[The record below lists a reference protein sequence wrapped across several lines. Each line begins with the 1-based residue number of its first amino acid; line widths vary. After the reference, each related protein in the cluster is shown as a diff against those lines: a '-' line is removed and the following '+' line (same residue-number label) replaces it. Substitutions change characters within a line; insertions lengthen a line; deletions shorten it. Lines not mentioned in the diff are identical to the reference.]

1 VGGGF
6 SPAQV
11 HQVDTGT
18 AKFCLRA
25 WPRSGPPRAR
35 LLELHRWLAF
45 LHGRG
50 ITEVAVPLP
59 AADGSTLTEH
69 DSRLWQL
76 EPWMPGQSD
85 FRLHPNGERLRN
97 AMHAL
102 ARLHMAAAEY
112 AAAEPG
118 REWFYQTWDQPS
130 PAVRER
136 LDLLRSWT
144 DNRIRSVRAAPRPHP
159 ETGIVVLPL
168 EDTAEVLQHF
178 TWVAPTIA
186 RELASMAVERFRLHP
201 CLRDVWHDHILF
213 TGKHVTGIIDPA
225 AARSE
230 NVASDLA
237 RLLGDFAGDDAGR
250 WKFALD
256 AYAEVRPLTDSEH
269 RLVHVLDRSAVV
281 LSALGWAE
289 RRIEITQ
296 PYFRT
301 DDVLR
306 RADQFVARLRVLAD
320 SIRRH

>member
-1 VGGGF
+1 
-6 SPAQV
+6 
-11 HQVDTGT
+11 
-18 AKFCLRA
+18 
-25 WPRSGPPRAR
+25 
-35 LLELHRWLAF
+35 
-45 LHGRG
+45 
-50 ITEVAVPLP
+50 
-59 AADGSTLTEH
+59 
-69 DSRLWQL
+69 
-76 EPWMPGQSD
+76 
-85 FRLHPNGERLRN
+85 
-97 AMHAL
+97 MHAL